1 MKALILKRYGGAN
14 HIAFAVIPRP
24 ALKPDEML
32 VQVHAAGL
40 NPIDYMIPK
49 GTFKPMLKFQ
59 LPATLGSDLAGVV
72 VEVGSRVTRFKPGD
86 AVGKFGKS
94 APQCR
99 KNHAHDSEYALGE
112 SGLGRTGSQVALRLG
127 SRAIAADRA
136 FTRSGS
142 AALQFLLNN
151 HPGS

>member
-49 GTFKPMLKFQ
+49 RN
-59 LPATLGSDLAGVV
+59 V
-72 VEVGSRVTRFKPGD
+72 
-86 AVGKFGKS
+86 
-94 APQCR
+94 
-99 KNHAHDSEYALGE
+99 
-112 SGLGRTGSQVALRLG
+112 
-127 SRAIAADRA
+127 
-136 FTRSGS
+136 
-142 AALQFLLNN
+142 
-151 HPGS
+151 

>member
-49 GTFKPMLKFQ
+49 GTFKPMLSFSFR
-59 LPATLGSDLAGVV
+59 PRWAAIWRVSWWRW
-72 VEVGSRVTRFKPGD
+72 EV
-86 AVGKFGKS
+86 A
-94 APQCR
+94 
-99 KNHAHDSEYALGE
+99 
-112 SGLGRTGSQVALRLG
+112 
-127 SRAIAADRA
+127 
-136 FTRSGS
+136 
-142 AALQFLLNN
+142 
-151 HPGS
+151 